1 MQHCKFPPLKDNF
14 EGSDLFIHV
23 ACINSVCSSLFS
35 SSLLTVGISL
45 STCASSSP
53 PNYSINFASNL
64 AFAFSN
70 CDEQR
75 LMVDS
80 TIYFFRTV
88 NVQTYCL
95 IGTNFHGLLGNFAYH
110 LAFKNHLNMVTVWA
124 WLLIA

>member
-80 TIYFFRTV
+80 TIFCFFFEQLMYKHT
-88 NVQTYCL
+88 
-95 IGTNFHGLLGNFAYH
+95 
-110 LAFKNHLNMVTVWA
+110 A
-124 WLLIA
+124 WLGQIFMDYLAILHTILRSKTIWTWLQYEHGC